1 VALHLRALRRW
12 ETTFVGRCITSFLDF
27 QGIDRAMALA
37 AQAFTA
43 LIPLFLVVAAV
54 APADRRDLVSDA
66 IISKFGLRGSAA
78 DAVEQVFVRP
88 GDSAIGVA
96 SVVLLIFSGVSLTR
110 RLQKMYLQ
118 AWRLERSPG
127 VRASLSA
134 GLALAALLV
143 EVALL
148 ALARSL
154 VQKLPFDWALG
165 APSSLLA
172 SVVLW
177 TSVPWLLLDRRI
189 PWRRLL
195 PVGTLTAVG
204 VSIYG
209 VATTIYIPRVME
221 ANSERYGLFGVTLTL
236 VGWLLCI
243 SFIVVAATTVAG
255 EFDRAPEHWARR
267 LRAGLGLE
275 PAARP
280 DAPEPAG
287 PPAVPA
293 ARPQPARPAR
303 GATSVAEDP

>member
-1 VALHLRALRRW
+1 MAAFRDLRALRRW
-12 ETTFVGRCITSFLDF
+12 ETTFVGRCITAFLDL

-43 LIPLFLVVAAV
+43 LIPLFLVVAAI

-66 IISKFGLRGSAA
+66 IINKFGLRGSAA

-88 GDSAIGVA
+88 GDTAIGVF
-96 SVVLLIFSGVSLTR
+96 SVVLLFFSGVSLTR
-110 RLQKMYLQ
+110 RLQKMYLE

-127 VRASLSA
+127 VRASLTA
-134 GLALAALLV
+134 ALALTALLV

-148 ALARSL
+148 ALVRSL
-154 VQKLPFDWALG
+154 VQSLPFDWTLG
-165 APSSLLA
+165 APAALMA

-189 PWRRLL
+189 RWRRLL
-195 PVGTLTAVG
+195 PVGTLTAVVVG
-204 VSIYG
+204 IYG
-209 VATTIYIPRVME
+209 VATTIYMPRVME
-221 ANSERYGLFGVTLTL
+221 ANSERYGLFGVTLSL

-267 LRAGLGLE
+267 LRARLRLE
-275 PAARP
+275 L
-280 DAPEPAG
+280 
-287 PPAVPA
+287 PAVPA
-293 ARPQPARPAR
+293 APPDPPAVPVARPHPSPRSQGSA
-303 GATSVAEDP
+303 SVTEDS